1 MAGGA
6 RPVHARRGK
15 TRVLDLQK
23 SVFAGE
29 TEKPTWIII
38 RNYLHKTLE
47 QKFMIN
53 RIKERV
59 GQVLTV
65 RAR

>member
-1 MAGGA
+1 MAGGG

-15 TRVLDLQK
+15 TRVLDLRK
-23 SVFAGE
+23 SVLAGE
-29 TEKPTWIII
+29 TEKQNWIII
-38 RNYLHKTLE
+38 TNYLHKTLE
-47 QKFMIN
+47 QEFMIN
-53 RIKERV
+53 RIKGRV

>member
-6 RPVHARRGK
+6 RPGHARRENP
-15 TRVLDLQK
+15 RLDLRK
-23 SVFAGE
+23 SVFSGE
-29 TEKPTWIII
+29 TGKTTWIII
-38 RNYLHKTLE
+38 TNYLHKTLE
-47 QKFMIN
+47 QEFMIN
-53 RIKERV
+53 RIKGRV